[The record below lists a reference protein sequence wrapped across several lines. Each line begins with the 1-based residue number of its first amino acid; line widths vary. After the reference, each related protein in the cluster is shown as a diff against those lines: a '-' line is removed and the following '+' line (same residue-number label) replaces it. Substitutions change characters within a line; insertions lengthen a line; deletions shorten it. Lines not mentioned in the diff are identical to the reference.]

1 MASTSTPSTSSL
13 IRYFPCAEIL
23 PSSSKLSSAITG
35 TSSPPLPAPPAML
48 NASCL
53 VPDSRAVPRA
63 APIAHLIT
71 SKRLRLI
78 SALFL
83 SLAKFCDDGSIA
95 IALCD
100 P

>member
-1 MASTSTPSTSSL
+1 M
-13 IRYFPCAEIL
+13 
-23 PSSSKLSSAITG
+23 TG
-35 TSSPPLPAPPAML
+35 TSSPPSPAPPAML

-53 VPDSRAVPRA
+53 VPDSRAVPLA
-63 APIAHLIT
+63 APIAHFIA
-71 SKRLRLI
+71 SKRLPLI
-78 SALFL
+78 SALFF